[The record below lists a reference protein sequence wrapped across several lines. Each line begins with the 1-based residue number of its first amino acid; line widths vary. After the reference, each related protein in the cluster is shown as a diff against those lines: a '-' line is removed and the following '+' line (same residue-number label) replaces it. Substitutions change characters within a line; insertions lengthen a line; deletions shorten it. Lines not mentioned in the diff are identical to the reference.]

1 MTQARKLKKTI
12 RARARKTGES
22 YTAARRQVLKHRA
35 SAAAARPAVK
45 PPASAPVAAVPGARP
60 EVPAALLKREPR
72 LVERTGHGWEH
83 WFSVLDRFG
92 AKEKGH
98 TVAARHVAED
108 HGVDGW
114 YAQAITVEYERARG
128 LRAANQ
134 RMSGEYEVSVSKV
147 LPADVGTV
155 VKVLRDSRVRA
166 QWTGALD
173 PELRRAFHAA
183 VGGAKGLRER
193 ERGDARLRFKTAN
206 GVTVALYLDPKPKGK
221 SSLVVTN
228 MKLRAQA
235 DIDRHRTAWR
245 SAFDALSRRLSS

>member
-22 YTAARRQVLKHRA
+22 YTAARRMVLKHRA
-35 SAAAARPAVK
+35 RGAAPVPQPHA
-45 PPASAPVAAVPGARP
+45 PASTATASTPG
-60 EVPAALLKREPR
+60 VPAALLKREPR
-72 LVERTGHGWEH
+72 LVERTGHGWAH
-83 WFSVLDRFG
+83 WFAVLDAFG
-92 AKEKGH
+92 AREKGH
-98 TVAARHVAED
+98 TAAARHVAED

-114 YAQAITVEYERARG
+114 YAQAITVEYERVRG

-147 LPADVGTV
+147 LPTDVGAV
-155 VKVLRDSRVRA
+155 VKALRDSRARA
-166 QWTGALD
+166 QWTGVLD
-173 PELRRAFHAA
+173 PELRRAFEAA
-183 VGGAKGLRER
+183 VRGAKGLRER
-193 ERGDARLRFKTAN
+193 EQGGARMRFKTAS